1 MNNFSKSSKKHTECT
16 HPKKNSFNI
25 RQKRKKKKKKNQ
37 NAVNV

>member
-25 RQKRKKKKKKNQ
+25 RQKRKKKNQ